1 MTRVS
6 ITIKRTLRQDGKYIF
21 ISQYLRDIIAFQ
33 LQGVFLNS
41 RENLFTQYLMG
52 SFCHPKAKDNESPQE
67 ENVKEEC

>member
-1 MTRVS
+1 MVN
-6 ITIKRTLRQDGKYIF
+6 IYLYVKY
-21 ISQYLRDIIAFQ
+21 LIAFQ

-52 SFCHPKAKDNESPQE
+52 SFCHPKAKGNASPQE